1 MTSVARKRE
10 ETRRLLR
17 SVLLPN
23 KKGLLL
29 TDLEKEF
36 RGMTGTY
43 VPYRA
48 LGYSSLM
55 SLLMDMSDVATMEK
69 LPSGHQLVMATP
81 DHSTQHIADMVSCQK
96 DNMEGYNQNTGRV
109 LAGQSRLAKAIHDF
123 PQHQIIPAD
132 RTVSALMKERLGMLL
147 SQFPCGLLYSQL
159 SASYRQ
165 LHGEELDPL
174 SSGQTSGLELC
185 CQLPDVVQ
193 IQQVEGGRDW
203 LLLPVRS
210 QQSQS
215 ADLTDRSSISQLSDR
230 LEVQQLPHNVCVGD
244 YVEVAVTAVRSTSKL
259 YIQLRNMQDMLG
271 ELTEAIGN
279 EIKVGVEGELRPM
292 EVRVGMVV
300 AALINGHWYRVIV
313 LRMKEMSKVKI
324 FLNDYG
330 IILTVQVSSLRYLSE
345 QLSQVPAQAIPVT
358 LALPTSLAKW
368 PHDTGAKLKQ
378 VLIDNQ
384 EEGGVI
390 MAKLERLQDQQSRMA
405 VWLVDS
411 KGVIINKVLGNES
424 NTLTDTG
431 TRQQQLLNRLTNVS
445 KLVREKLKKAIS
457 NTAMVDRLECLVSR
471 LEAEL
476 IPESVSRVF
485 RTEVGECI
493 MHIMQ
498 WQGGY
503 WCASKEIASL
513 VQDWRGWDLLD
524 KMILSKNMNL
534 EKVVLNRDKDAELWE
549 EIDSL
554 KVFNEVTDES
564 SFYLLGDVPSIV
576 RTFAR
581 LETRGGVVERVEEI
595 VKSCNSML
603 LETER

>member
-29 TDLEKEF
+29 TDLEKEY

-43 VPYRA
+43 IPYRA
-48 LGYSSLM
+48 LGYSSFL

-109 LAGQSRLAKAIHDF
+109 LAGQSRLAKSIHDF
-123 PQHQIIPAD
+123 PQHQTIPAD

-147 SQFPCGLLYSQL
+147 SQVPCGLLYSQL

-174 SSGQTSGLELC
+174 SIGQTSGLELC

-230 LEVQQLPHNVCVGD
+230 LEVQQLPHNVCVGV
-244 YVEVAVTAVRSTSKL
+244 YVEVAVTAVRSPSKL

-300 AALINGHWYRVIV
+300 AALINGHWYRVMV

-330 IILTVQVSSLRYLSE
+330 IILTVQVSSLRYLSV
-345 QLSQVPAQAIPVT
+345 QLSQVPAQ
-358 LALPTSLAKW
+358 ALPTSLAKW
-368 PHDTGAKLKQ
+368 PNDTGAKLKQ
-378 VLIDNQ
+378 VLIDKQ
-384 EEGGVI
+384 EEGGVM
-390 MAKLERLQDQQSRMA
+390 MAKVERLQDQQSRMA

-411 KGVIINKVLGNES
+411 KGVIINMVLGNES
-424 NTLTDTG
+424 NTLADTG
-431 TRQQQLLNRLTNVS
+431 TRQQELLNRLTNVS
-445 KLVREKLKKAIS
+445 KLVREKLNKSIS
-457 NTAMVDRLECLVSR
+457 NNAILDRLECLVSG

-485 RTEVGECI
+485 RTEVGEYI

-498 WQGGY
+498 WQGRY

-534 EKVVLNRDKDAELWE
+534 EKVVLNRDKNAELWE
-549 EIDSL
+549 EMDSL
-554 KVFNEVTDES
+554 KVFTDVTDES

-603 LETER
+603 LETEQ